1 MQHQPPTPLPSTA
14 PTSAIVSPIGHYL
27 MAAHQLTPAQVTA
40 AVRGAHRQGTRIG
53 IVLLAQGAVTPVA
66 LADALVS
73 QALDRRL
80 AGLPARFLGERLLAE
95 NAVTPDQLA
104 AALYTQLIRR
114 AAPPLGQL
122 LVDQGVLALDH
133 LARLLADDAAERA
146 GLAIPVGT
154 PIDRATVPSP
164 VGLPATALVL
174 EDDPV
179 LAAVITAMLSRLT
192 SFTVRTFTRVA
203 EVPAAIQAAPPS
215 LFVIDR
221 RLPDG
226 DGLLLAAQIRAQMPS
241 AAIVLLTAD
250 TSPALFSLMEA
261 ARIAHYI
268 PKPLSMPV
276 FADVIRAALKERA
289 IEV

>member
-1 MQHQPPTPLPSTA
+1 MQRLPPTPSPSTA
-14 PTSAIVSPIGHYL
+14 PTSDVVSPIGHYL

-40 AVRGAHRQGTRIG
+40 AVRMAHRQAARIG
-53 IVLLAQGAVTPVA
+53 VVLLAQGVVSPVA

-73 QALDRRL
+73 QSLDRRL
-80 AGLPARFLGERLLAE
+80 AGLPARFLGERLLAQD
-95 NAVTPDQLA
+95 AVTPDQLA

-114 AAPPLGQL
+114 TSPPLGQL
-122 LVDQGVLALDH
+122 LVDQGVLDPAL
-133 LARLLADDAAERA
+133 LARLLADDPVQRIGQA
-146 GLAIPVGT
+146 GPARIPT
-154 PIDRATVPSP
+154 DRSPAPSP
-164 VGLPATALVL
+164 ISLPATALVL

-179 LAAVITAMLSRLT
+179 LATVITAMLSRLT

-203 EVPAAIQAAPPS
+203 EVTAVIQSSPPS

-226 DGLLLAAQIRAQMPS
+226 DGLLLAAQIRVQVPS

-261 ARIAHYI
+261 ARIEHYI

-276 FADVIRAALKERA
+276 FAEVIRAALKDHALEY
-289 IEV
+289 